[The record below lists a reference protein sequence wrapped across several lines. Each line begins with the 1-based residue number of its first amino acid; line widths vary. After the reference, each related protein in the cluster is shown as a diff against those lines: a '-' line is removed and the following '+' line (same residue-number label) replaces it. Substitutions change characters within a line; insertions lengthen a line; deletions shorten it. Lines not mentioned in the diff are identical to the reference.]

1 MEEEVKIEVHAFGNF
16 VPENAKYLILGSF
29 SGKGSPADN
38 GVKDPA
44 YDWYYGTKRNQF
56 WPILDAVYGTELRTL
71 EAKKQLFTQLGIAI
85 ADIIYRC
92 KRNKDT
98 ASDANLEILEYNEAI
113 PGIIRQNKIENI
125 FFTSRFTEKKFASHF
140 VRINAF
146 SPTLELITLPSPSPR
161 YARMRLAEK
170 IKVYRISLP
179 KM

>member
-29 SGKGSPADN
+29 SGRGSPTGT
-38 GVKDPA
+38 GVKDPT
-44 YDWYYGTKRNQF
+44 YDWYYGTMRNQF
-56 WPILDAVYGTELRTL
+56 WPILEEVYGIELKTL
-71 EAKKQLFTQLGIAI
+71 GAKQSLFTKLGIAI

-92 KRNKDT
+92 NRNKDT
-98 ASDANLEILEYNEAI
+98 ASDANLTIIEYNEAI
-113 PGIIRQNKIENI
+113 PGIIQQNKIEKI
-125 FFTSRFTEKKFASHF
+125 FFTSRFTETKFATHF
-140 VRINAF
+140 GKLNVF